1 MWWAYHVRWFV
12 VVSGAGV
19 LVARSPERAVRAGTG
34 LPSARMCVS
43 CLSNAEAVA
52 AGGVFAVAAGASQA
66 RVWLS
71 RFGIGRRE
79 PFAREARTVDF
90 LRGLELDPVRVL
102 GAEVVNAVEFAQAV
116 EVDDT
121 LQPVGAA
128 REAGTASSSKRRLP
142 SLAAAQ

>member
-1 MWWAYHVRWFV
+1 
-12 VVSGAGV
+12 
-19 LVARSPERAVRAGTG
+19 
-34 LPSARMCVS
+34 MCVS

-52 AGGVFAVAAGASQA
+52 AGGVFAVAAGAGQA
-66 RVWLS
+66 RAWLS

-102 GAEVVNAVEFAQAV
+102 GAEVVSAVEAAGS
-116 EVDDT
+116 T
-121 LQPVGAA
+121 GPGSALQPVGAA
-128 REAGTASSSKRRLP
+128 REPGTASSSKRRLP